1 MEIYICKSVTEC
13 ENFKIPHQFAKH
25 RQSLSWLWHQ
35 VTIPKWKFLGQ
46 KWYHKF
52 RDMISVVKNEK
63 TVLMFL
69 KLGVTR
75 VIQKWKFSY
84 CLKYMKYGSLF
95 LWLDCKKLLWGR
107 AQSCDTCHPNLEIF
121 ICIHMYMSQGFH
133 IRHQNAKSSPQICLP
148 ISIRSLNFHFWK
160 KIWVWL
166 WSAQHVHHFY
176 V

>member
-1 MEIYICKSVTEC
+1 MEICMCKSVIEC

-52 RDMISVVKNEK
+52 RDMISVVKTEK

-69 KLGVTR
+69 ELGVTH

-84 CLKYMKYGSLF
+84 CLKCMKYGGSISVIGLQKAF
-95 LWLDCKKLLWGR
+95 VRYGTKLWHLSSKFVNIHMYSYVHVSAISYPSSECKKLT
-107 AQSCDTCHPNLEIF
+107 SNL
-121 ICIHMYMSQGFH
+121 YT
-133 IRHQNAKSSPQICLP
+133 HQHQVP
-148 ISIRSLNFHFWK
+148 
-160 KIWVWL
+160 
-166 WSAQHVHHFY
+166 
-176 V
+176 